1 MLITVQVRLTTVPFI
16 AREQNHTTAT
26 STDRRQSIASDSS
39 RRTDTDA
46 AELLRLTRELG
57 ITLEPMHPQ
66 AEEPEL
72 QIYFTVEV
80 PDAQT
85 AERVVKRLRGC
96 AAVEAAYLKPMDE
109 LP

>member
-1 MLITVQVRLTTVPFI
+1 MLITVQVRQSAVPLI
-16 AREQNHTTAT
+16 TREQNHTTAT
-26 STDRRQSIASDSS
+26 PTDPRQSIASDSS
-39 RRTDTDA
+39 PQPNTDA

-72 QIYFTVEV
+72 RTYFTPEV
-80 PDAQT
+80 SDAQT
-85 AERVVKRLRGC
+85 AEHVVERLRDC
-96 AAVEAAYLKPMDE
+96 AAIEAAYLKPPDE